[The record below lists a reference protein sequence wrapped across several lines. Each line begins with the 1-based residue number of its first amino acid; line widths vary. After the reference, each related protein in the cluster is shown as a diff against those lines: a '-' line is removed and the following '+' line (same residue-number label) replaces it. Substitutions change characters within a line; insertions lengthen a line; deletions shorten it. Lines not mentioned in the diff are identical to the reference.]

1 MGQPN
6 STFGFRSPLLGLI
19 ALLSGSSCLIYEL
32 VWSRYLHLIFG
43 VSVYA
48 VATVVACFM
57 IGLAIGSWDL
67 GRRLD
72 RSARPARL
80 LAAMQLGIAIYIA
93 ASPLLYSLLT
103 IVSPRIFRSIPEIT
117 ILHHAIRF
125 ILAMLALIVPTYLI
139 GGTFPAVL
147 KLAIFRTERAGS
159 VVGWIY
165 AINTLGG
172 AIGTLACGFALIR
185 TVGLSGSLAVAATA
199 SAIGGA
205 LIFALPPGDPIPRSP
220 EKRTPAKRANLSL
233 LVVFAISGFTSLAYE
248 VFWTRLL
255 SFFFRDS
262 IYDLT
267 IVLTTFLC
275 GIVIGS
281 ILCGRLLRGSIDAG
295 RALAVVE
302 AMIACSAI
310 AGLFL
315 VDQFPYWINYLQ
327 TNTALIDQY
336 GQRFFLAGN
345 LIRFGYAFGLMLIP
359 TCLFGATFPLIGR
372 LVADEL
378 EHVGGRIGL
387 FTAVN
392 TIGSALG
399 ALLAGFVFISLLGVQ
414 NSIVATAFLNLL
426 AAAMLVAGM
435 RIRRAWTIILSAV
448 AAAVLMSGFLPSWDK
463 LRMSTSFLDQNQPL
477 EKMLSLEFYHEDAHG
492 LTSVVELRPL
502 ARKYLITN
510 RLFGQNTS
518 EMAGLS
524 DHRRMGLI
532 PAMLH
537 PAPTSTLAVGL
548 GAGIT
553 LRGIAADP
561 RIERIDCV
569 ELAPGVIQAAR
580 YFAEENRHVLDDPR
594 VHIIASD
601 GRNYVS
607 TSPRQYDLI
616 VLDIFHPMSSGSS
629 TVFSREYYQLCRQRL
644 APGGIICQWLPV
656 HQLSMPEIQSIV
668 ATFASIFPH
677 TSLWF
682 GMIGDSV
689 ASVGCIG
696 SDSELAMDP
705 AMIAQRMRD
714 PALQKD
720 LSDVAL
726 DTPALLLGNFIMSG
740 QDVTRFCAGAS
751 IDTDDRPVIEFAA
764 PKLAMQN
771 ARQGMLN
778 QIELAGLMHA
788 PPARSDNPDF
798 QAALRQSINA
808 KKAIFDSF
816 KFLLNG
822 NPDAQI
828 RALQES
834 LARDPTSED
843 LTLAVKQATQ
853 EP

>member
-1 MGQPN
+1 M
-6 STFGFRSPLLGLI
+6 I
-19 ALLSGSSCLIYEL
+19 ALLSGASCLIYEL

-57 IGLAIGSWDL
+57 IGLAIGCWDL
-67 GRRLD
+67 GRRID
-72 RSARPARL
+72 RSAHPARM
-80 LAAMQLGIAIYIA
+80 LAAMQFGVAIYIA
-93 ASPLLYSLLT
+93 ASPRLYWLLALSWGA
-103 IVSPRIFRSIPEIT
+103 IFRSIPDIP
-117 ILHHAIRF
+117 ILHHAVRSV
-125 ILAMLALIVPTYLI
+125 LAMLALTVPTYLM
-139 GGTFPAVL
+139 GGTFPAIL
-147 KLAIFRTERAGS
+147 KLAISRTDRAAS
-159 VVGWIY
+159 DVGWIY

-172 AIGTLACGFALIR
+172 AIGTLVCGFVLIR
-185 TVGLSGSLAVAATA
+185 TIGLTGSLAMAAVA
-199 SAIGGA
+199 SAVAGA
-205 LIFALPPGDPIPRSP
+205 TIFALPVRSPIPPSSNPSRP
-220 EKRTPAKRANLSL
+220 TRNAGRVL
-233 LVVFAISGFTSLAYE
+233 LVAFAVSGFTSLAYE
-248 VFWTRLL
+248 VYWTRLL

-281 ILCGRLLRGSIDAG
+281 ILCGRLLRRNADAA
-295 RALAVVE
+295 RALAIVE
-302 AMIACSAI
+302 MLIACSAI

-315 VDQFPYWINYLQ
+315 IDRLPYWINYLQ
-327 TNTALIDQY
+327 TNTALIDRY

-372 LVADEL
+372 LVADEM
-378 EHVGGRIGL
+378 EHIGGRIGL

-426 AAAMLVAGM
+426 AAVVLVAGL
-435 RIRRAWTIILSAV
+435 RIRGAWTIILSGI
-448 AAAVLMSGFLPSWDK
+448 AAAVLMCGFLPSWDK
-463 LRMSTSFLDQNQPL
+463 LRMSTSFLEQNQPL
-477 EKMLSLEFYHEDAHG
+477 EKLLSLEFYHEDAHG

-502 ARKYLITN
+502 SRKYLVTN

-518 EMAGLS
+518 DMAGLS

-532 PAMLH
+532 PTMLH
-537 PAPTSTLAVGL
+537 PAPKSALAVGL
-548 GAGIT
+548 GAGVT
-553 LRGIAADP
+553 LRGIAAEP
-561 RIERIDCV
+561 RVERIDCV

-580 YFAEENRHVLDDPR
+580 YFAEENHHVLDDPR
-594 VHIIASD
+594 VHVVAND
-601 GRNYVS
+601 GRNYIS
-607 TSPRQYDLI
+607 TTRRQYDLI

-644 APGGIICQWLPV
+644 APGGMVCQWLPV

-668 ATFASIFPH
+668 ATFNRVFPH

-689 ASVGCIG
+689 ASIGCIG
-696 SDSELAMDP
+696 SESELVMDP
-705 AMIAQRMRD
+705 AALAQRMRERGPD
-714 PALQKD
+714 KE

-740 QDVTRFCAGAS
+740 DDLAKFCAGAA

-778 QIELAGLMHA
+778 QIELAGLMHN

-798 QAALRQSINA
+798 QTALQQSIAA
-808 KKAIFDSF
+808 KKAVIGSF

-843 LTLAVKQATQ
+843 LTLALKQATQ